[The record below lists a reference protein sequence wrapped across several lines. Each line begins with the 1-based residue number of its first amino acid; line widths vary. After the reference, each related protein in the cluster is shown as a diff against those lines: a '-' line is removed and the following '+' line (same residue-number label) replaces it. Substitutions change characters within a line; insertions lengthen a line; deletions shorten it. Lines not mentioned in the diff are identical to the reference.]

1 MITKSAVR
9 GGYVWE
15 ERRKANLL
23 RMYVGEVRAVR
34 QHSPMYV
41 CTQLGPARQPN
52 STSAGGHTRTQ
63 SDVRSGAGTNQTLPL
78 HNGRD
83 LEGRKWRL

>member
-9 GGYVWE
+9 GGDVWE

-52 STSAGGHTRTQ
+52 SASAGQTRTL
-63 SDVRSGAGTNQTLPL
+63 RSGAGTNQTLPL